1 MWGGISQP
9 SFERAVELLSRT
21 GSADFERDIGG
32 TLTVAITRTFGTQLT
47 GTADH
52 MRIVGGVE
60 LAGRV
65 VVAGRRYRVTMM
77 CERAVLETANDA
89 RIRLRAVDVSEEGA
103 ETIVLASRQTL
114 QRPGRMTAIYCQ
126 DVVDG
131 DVVDGTII
139 DLTRLGVTFQTAR
152 LLRRGDRLFLRARFF
167 AEPLETTVRVAS
179 SRLVNGSVIAE
190 SCSPS
195 QRGSWPRSS
204 SGSRAPGA
212 TCRTARPSTSR
223 RCGARWSWSTW
234 TRRRG
239 AACCAAPADAATCE
253 NPGYGRNPHRRAAD
267 HQPPGRRP
275 PPRLAVVAAAAP
287 DRLDARVAAS
297 TGLSRC

>member
-1 MWGGISQP
+1 MWGGMSQP

-47 GTADH
+47 GTADR
-52 MRIVGGVE
+52 MRIVGGME

-139 DLTRLGVTFQTAR
+139 DLTRLGVTFQTTR

-190 SCSPS
+190 CVFAVPTRELAEIVERIASARRDVPDGTPLDIASV
-195 QRGSWPRSS
+195 RRSLVVEHVDEAPWRRLLRR
-204 SGSRAPGA
+204 SG
-212 TCRTARPSTSR
+212 
-223 RCGARWSWSTW
+223 
-234 TRRRG
+234 
-239 AACCAAPADAATCE
+239 
-253 NPGYGRNPHRRAAD
+253 
-267 HQPPGRRP
+267 
-275 PPRLAVVAAAAP
+275 
-287 DRLDARVAAS
+287 
-297 TGLSRC
+297 